1 MHSLAKVI
9 LLTSKYY
16 PQSGT
21 PCVLFLLGFIRK
33 RKSSF
38 LYPDDQFN
46 CVQANEAYKTLQ
58 QFVDEKKEIV
68 TLSVF
73 WLERFYFSGFSIVF
87 TSIVLQRFQ
96 TRRKSSEGLHWG
108 SFAKFL
114 LEVFANACVHWNE
127 DSISF
132 LIYIYV
138 TYKTGNNQTGQWQ
151 YSALIVLLDHWTSNP
166 KFTDITNP

>member
-16 PQSGT
+16 LQSGT

-38 LYPDDQFN
+38 LYPDDQI
-46 CVQANEAYKTLQ
+46 QLRTSQWSLQ
-58 QFVDEKKEIV
+58 NSSTIRWRKKEIV